1 MKKLLCLIISI
12 IMVFSLT
19 CLVGCSDKENGATET
34 ADTLKFGLGIN
45 AKLEN
50 ITSADGDTTGN
61 TKASVTAA
69 AILLDKDGKIV
80 KCTIDAIENNMG
92 FTSEGKFVEAGEYR
106 TKYEQGNDYGMV
118 AYAKSEK
125 EWFEQIDA
133 LCALVEGKKIDEVK
147 ALVASDYKGTEEVV
161 NAGCTIYISDF
172 VYAIENAVKNAAES
186 NSTSDCTIKLGIVS
200 TQTGAKDAT
209 EEAEGA
215 NEVDTTVV
223 ATAVDKDGKIVAV
236 STDALAAKV
245 TFDTKGVTA
254 TEAAVITTKKDAG
267 TNYNMAA
274 YGQDLNSDGKVLE
287 WFEQA
292 DAFNAACIGKTK
304 NDIAS
309 LSNESGYGSDD
320 LQKAGCTI
328 NIGDMVKALSKAV

>member
-1 MKKLLCLIISI
+1 MKKFLCLVLTI

-19 CLVGCSDKENGATET
+19 CLVGCSDKKDDTTET

-50 ITSADGDTTGN
+50 ISSADGDTVGN
-61 TKASVTAA
+61 AKASITAA
-69 AILLDKDGKIV
+69 AVLLDKDGKIV
-80 KCTIDAIENNMG
+80 KCTIDAMENNMG

-118 AYAKSEK
+118 AYAKAEK

-147 ALVASDYKGTEEVV
+147 ALVASDYKGTEDVI

-172 VYAIENAVKNAAES
+172 VYAIENAVKNAADS
-186 NSTSDCTIKLGIVS
+186 KSTADCTIKIGIVS
-200 TQTGAKDAT
+200 TQSGAKDAS
-209 EEAEGA
+209 EEAEGV
-215 NEVDTTVV
+215 NEVDTTIV
-223 ATAVDKDGKIVAV
+223 ATVIDKDKKIVAV

-245 TFDTKGVTA
+245 TFDTKGITA
-254 TEAAVITTKKDAG
+254 TNAALISTKKDLG

-274 YGQDLNSDGKVLE
+274 YGKDLNGDGKVLE

-292 DAFNAACIGKTK
+292 EAFNAACIGKTK
-304 NDIAS
+304 NDFTS
-309 LSNESGYGSDD
+309 LSNDKGYGSDD

-328 NIGDMVKALSKAV
+328 HIGDMVKALSKAV

>member
-1 MKKLLCLIISI
+1 MKKFLCLVLSI

-19 CLVGCSDKENGATET
+19 CLVGCSDKKDDTTET

-50 ITSADGDTTGN
+50 ITNADGDTVGN
-61 TKASVTAA
+61 AKASITAA
-69 AILLDKDGKIV
+69 AVLLDKDGKIV
-80 KCTIDAIENNMG
+80 KCTIDAMENNMG

-118 AYAKSEK
+118 AYAKAEK

-133 LCALVEGKKIDEVK
+133 LCALVEGKKFDEVK
-147 ALVASDYKGTEEVV
+147 ALVASDYKGTEDVI

-172 VYAIENAVKNAAES
+172 VYAIENAVKNAADS
-186 NSTSDCTIKLGIVS
+186 KSTADCTIKIGIVS
-200 TQTGAKDAT
+200 TQSGAKDAS
-209 EEAEGA
+209 EEAEGV
-215 NEVDTTVV
+215 NEVDTTIV
-223 ATAVDKDGKIVAV
+223 ATVIDKDKKIVAV

-245 TFDTKGVTA
+245 TFDTKGITA
-254 TEAAVITTKKDAG
+254 TTAALISTKKDLG

-274 YGQDLNSDGKVLE
+274 YGKDLNGDGKVLE

-292 DAFNAACIGKTK
+292 EAFNAACIGKTK
-304 NDIAS
+304 NDFAS
-309 LSNESGYGSDD
+309 LSNDKGYGSDD

-328 NIGDMVKALSKAV
+328 HIGDMVKALSKAV